1 MTMMMDPQLTKIL
14 VADKRDRLV
23 AEAEAY
29 RLSRSDLAKFRRPSF
44 LLRLMRRLSQARR
57 ATPVTAASIASA
69 TAPKITAP
77 TT

>member
-1 MTMMMDPQLTKIL
+1 MTMIDQQLTTTF

-29 RLSRSDLAKFRRPSF
+29 RLTRSDLAKFRRPSF
-44 LLRLMRRLSQARR
+44 VLRLMRRLSHARR
-57 ATPVTAASIASA
+57 AAPVTAASIASA